1 MDAYN
6 AESPDYAEAAQA
18 CSADFRSCPGTAG
31 AADFIESAPHSSDGV
46 DVIKELGR
54 ASARCELLYSVLT
67 VLVAVLLFRFLSKR
81 FLWLYIIAAVLL
93 GFPIKK
99 AMQNA
104 AYRRLIRKLQTGGR
118 HAAPEDDAE

>member
-1 MDAYN
+1 MFDNRFFAAERDTDFYN
-6 AESPDYAEAAQA
+6 IGNSLRQHLRVVFFYVYLSE
-18 CSADFRSCPGTAG
+18 
-31 AADFIESAPHSSDGV
+31 
-46 DVIKELGR
+46 
-54 ASARCELLYSVLT
+54 
-67 VLVAVLLFRFLSKR
+67 RFLSKR

-118 HAAPEDDAE
+118 HAASEDDAE